1 MTPRY
6 IPEFIPMEHGSS
18 HPQDGDLAEFGPV
31 TLAALENAVVPPGPL
46 RAGSSSL
53 RRSSAGLALGL

>member
-1 MTPRY
+1 
-6 IPEFIPMEHGSS
+6 MEHGSS